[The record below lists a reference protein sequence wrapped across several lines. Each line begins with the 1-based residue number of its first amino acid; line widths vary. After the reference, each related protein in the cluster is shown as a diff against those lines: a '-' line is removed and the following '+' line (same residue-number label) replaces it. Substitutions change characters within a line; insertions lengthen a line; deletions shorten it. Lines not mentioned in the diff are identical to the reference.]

1 MTERVILKLDGILD
15 RGCRIVVELWL
26 ERECQ
31 IVFTGKLPP
40 NPELAN
46 LANLHWQK
54 YRAIGTPS
62 SRLKP
67 ESIEIEGSINN
78 RMQECRQSSEK
89 LGDCFRQ
96 WLNSPEFLP
105 VDRGL
110 RDELSRHKPVR
121 VFIET
126 DNTQLQKLPWHLWD
140 WSESRKAEVALSYP
154 TAYRLSQL
162 TNPLP
167 KTPHVRILAILG
179 HRAGIDIEAD
189 RQILENL
196 PDAEVLFLVEPTRQ
210 ELSDTLWEKSW
221 DILFFAGHSETEGEK
236 GRIYLNPDDSLTL
249 DELRYGL
256 RQAVKRGLQL
266 AVFNS
271 CDGLGL
277 AQQLGDL
284 KIPQMVVMREVVGD
298 KVAQTFLKY
307 FLTAFSGGKPFE
319 LAVRQA
325 REQLQGLED
334 KLPCA
339 SWLPAIVAHPQAELL
354 TWNRLR
360 ARPPLLISQRNWQHV
375 LQIAAAVTLALMGV
389 RAIGWLQPWELNAYD
404 LLMRMRPAEVSD
416 PRLLVVEATE
426 ADVNRY
432 SFPLPDGILAQAIEK
447 VQQHQPRVIAVD
459 IFRHRP
465 NAQLGQLFQKTPNL
479 ISLCSVGQA
488 DNPDNPG
495 IPAPPN
501 VPENRQGFSDV
512 WIDPDGVLR
521 RFVLFMQ
528 SDYQEACATRFSFAS
543 LAALFYLQAEGIEP
557 KTLSSDRIQLGKA
570 ILTRLPPDA
579 GGYRDLDNRGF
590 QVMLNYRNAPQVAQ
604 HVRIADLLDGK
615 IPPDAIQNRI
625 VIMGVTATIS
635 NASGF
640 FETPY
645 TQWGQFDREMPGVIV
660 QAHAISQLIGAA
672 LDDRS
677 LPEAWNPWVEAFWI
691 GGWAVLGGAIAFSC
705 RRTWVWGLVMGATTG
720 SLVWVSL
727 GLFVG
732 GQWVPLI
739 PAAVALVM
747 TGTMA
752 RSFPKEKR

>member
-1 MTERVILKLDGILD
+1 MEKRIILKLDGILD
-15 RGCRIVVELWL
+15 GGCQIVLELWL

-54 YRAIGTPS
+54 YRAIGTPG

-78 RMQECRQSSEK
+78 RMQECRQSSEE

-105 VDRGL
+105 VDRSL
-110 RDELSRHKPVR
+110 RDELSRHEPVR

-126 DNTQLQKLPWHLWD
+126 KDSQLQKLPWHLWD
-140 WSESRKAEVALSYP
+140 WSESRSVEVVLSYP
-154 TAYRLSQL
+154 AAYRLSQL

-167 KTPHVRILAILG
+167 KTPNVRILAILG

-189 RQILENL
+189 RRILENL
-196 PDAEVLFLVEPTRQ
+196 PDTEVLFLVEPTRQ
-210 ELSDTLWEKSW
+210 QLNDRLWEQSW
-221 DILFFAGHSETEGEK
+221 DILFFAGHSETEAEK

-256 RQAVKRGLQL
+256 RQAINSGLQL
-266 AVFNS
+266 AIFNS
-271 CDGLGL
+271 CDGLGF

-298 KVAQTFLKY
+298 EVAQIFLKY

-334 KLPCA
+334 ELPCA
-339 SWLPAIVAHPQAELL
+339 SWLPAIVAHPQAEPL

-360 ARPPLLISQRNWQHV
+360 ARPPLLISQRNWQNV
-375 LQIAAAVTLALMGV
+375 FQIAAAVTLALMGL
-389 RAIGWLQPWELNAYD
+389 RAIGCLQPWELNAYD
-404 LLMRMRPAEVSD
+404 LLMRMRPSETPDA
-416 PRLLVVEATE
+416 RLLVVEATE

-432 SFPLPDGILAQAIEK
+432 GFPLPDDILAQVIER
-447 VQQHQPRVIAVD
+447 VQQHQPRAIAVD
-459 IFRHRP
+459 IFRDRP
-465 NAQLGQLFQKTPNL
+465 NAQLGQLFQKNQNL
-479 ISLCSVGQA
+479 IALCSVGQA
-488 DNPDNPG
+488 NNPDNPG
-495 IPAPPN
+495 IPAPPH

-512 WIDPDGVLR
+512 WLDPDGILR

-528 SDYQEACATRFSFAS
+528 PDYQESCATRFSFAG
-543 LAALFYLQAEGIEP
+543 LAALSYLQAEGIEP
-557 KTLSSDRIQLGKA
+557 KMLSSDRIQLGKA
-570 ILTRLPPDA
+570 ILTRLPQDA
-579 GGYRDLDNRGF
+579 GGYRNLNNRGF

-604 HVRIADLLDGK
+604 RVRIADLLDGK

-645 TQWGQFDREMPGVIV
+645 TGWGESYRKMPGAIV
-660 QAHAISQLIGAA
+660 RAHAISQILSVA
-672 LDDRS
+672 LDNRT
-677 LPEAWNPWVEAFWI
+677 LIEAWNPWVEAFWI
-691 GGWAVLGGAIAFSC
+691 AGWAVLGGAISLSC
-705 RRTWVWGLVMGATTG
+705 RRTWVWVLVMGTTVG
-720 SLVWVSL
+720 SLGWVSL

-739 PAAVALVM
+739 PSAVALVM
-747 TGTMA
+747 TGAMA

>member
-1 MTERVILKLDGILD
+1 MEKRIILKLDGILD
-15 RGCRIVVELWL
+15 GGCRVVLEIWSGSIRQLEL
-26 ERECQ
+26 
-31 IVFTGKLPP
+31 TGHLPP
-40 NPELAN
+40 NPELAELLN
-46 LANLHWQK
+46 QHWQK
-54 YRAIGTPS
+54 YRAIGAP

-67 ESIEIEGSINN
+67 ISIEVEGSINL
-78 RMQECRQSSEK
+78 RLQECRECSWE
-89 LGDCFRQ
+89 LGNYFLQ
-96 WLNSPEFLP
+96 WLDSPEFLP
-105 VDRGL
+105 IDRCI
-110 RDELSRHKPVR
+110 RDELSRDEAIR
-121 VFIET
+121 VYIHT
-126 DNTQLQKLPWHLWD
+126 DNSQLQKLPWHLWD
-140 WSESRKAEVALSYP
+140 WIESRRAEVAFSLPEY
-154 TAYRLSQL
+154 
-162 TNPLP
+162 PLP
-167 KTPHVRILAILG
+167 KLKTPNSQVRILAILG
-179 HRAGIDIEAD
+179 HSAGININTD

-196 PDAEVLFLVEPTRQ
+196 PHAEVVFLVEPTRQ
-210 ELSDTLWEKSW
+210 QLNNTLWEKSW
-221 DILFFAGHSETEGEK
+221 DILFFAGHSETEAEK

-298 KVAQTFLKY
+298 EVAQIFLKY

-334 KLPCA
+334 ELPCA
-339 SWLPAIVAHPQAELL
+339 SWLPVIVAHPQAELL

-360 ARPPLLISQRNWQHV
+360 ASPPPIVSKRNWQHV

-389 RAIGWLQPWELNAYD
+389 RAIGWLQPWELDAYD

-432 SFPLPDGILAQAIEK
+432 GFPLPDDILAQAIDRL
-447 VQQHQPRVIAVD
+447 QQHQPRVIAVD
-459 IFRHRP
+459 IFRDRP

-495 IPAPPN
+495 IAPPPN
-501 VPENRQGFSDV
+501 VPENRQGFSDI

-521 RFVLFMQ
+521 RFVLFVQ
-528 SDYQEACATRFSFAS
+528 PDYQEACATQFSFAS
-543 LAALFYLQAEGIEP
+543 LAALSYLQAEGIKP

-604 HVRIADLLDGK
+604 HVRIADLIDGK

-739 PAAVALVM
+739 PSAVALVM
-747 TGTMA
+747 TGAMA